1 MINTPNH
8 SGISSL
14 FAFLLLGLFALS
26 CVFLTVLGAR
36 AYRGSTAV
44 SADHNT
50 DRILSSYIRS
60 MVRAMDE
67 ADVISTENIDG
78 TQTLTL
84 TETYDGEKYVTRLYC
99 SGGKLR
105 EWFSAAAYPFEPE
118 NGTPVCDA
126 VDMKIS
132 MADDLITAVLQERED
147 RSPLHVAVKVFCS
160 GTGPVTG
167 DK

>member
-105 EWFSAAAYPFEPE
+105 EWFSAVAYPFESE

-147 RSPLHVAVKVFCS
+147 KPPLHVAVKVFCS
-160 GTGPVTG
+160 ETGPATG